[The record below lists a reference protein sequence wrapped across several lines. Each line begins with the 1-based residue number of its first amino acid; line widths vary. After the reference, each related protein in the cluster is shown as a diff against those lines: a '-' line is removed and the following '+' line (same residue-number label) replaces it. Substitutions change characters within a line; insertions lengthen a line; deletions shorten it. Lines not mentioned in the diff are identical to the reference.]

1 MLKLSKTNRLIL
13 AGVLAGSGY
22 VLNKLIGYH
31 PATIVLMLAATLIAG
46 TPIFIKAARAVRYWI
61 VGIDALVTIAVTGAV
76 IIGEYWEAAAVTFLF
91 MLGDYLETRTIEKTR
106 SSIKAL
112 LDLAPVTARVRRGDT
127 ELTLAPD
134 EVVAG
139 DIVIVKSGEKIAVDG
154 TVLEGSAYVNQSAI
168 TGESIPVSRSAG
180 DSVFSGTIPESGY
193 LLIQADRVGEDTTFA
208 RILQMVE
215 DAQDKKART
224 QQFLEK
230 FSRFYTPGIILLAIV
245 LYLTTRDL
253 VLALTLL
260 VIACPGALVISTPV
274 SIVAG
279 IGNGARHGVLV
290 KGGDIM
296 EKLGTIKAVA
306 FDKTGTLTIGRP
318 TVRQIIVFHDDQE
331 TSSFDPVG
339 QSSSSQTHDARA
351 QLLRL
356 AAIGEVYSEHPLA
369 KAIVAAAT
377 EQWGPIVE
385 KPDQTTVITGQGLT
399 FELDGQIYGMGN
411 RKLFDDF
418 NLELS
423 HLEATVQSE
432 EAQGR
437 TVILIGRI
445 DDQKKILGAISI
457 ADQVRPDAPAMIA
470 DLRARGIRKV
480 FMLTGDNSRA
490 ARAIADE
497 LGLDGVYAELMPED
511 KVRVLGEIQRQYG
524 RVAMVGDGVNDA
536 PALASADLGIAVG
549 GVGSDVAMETADVIL
564 LSAEIGRLGYAVG
577 LSRATVHNVKQN
589 IVFAIFVA
597 VLLLA
602 GVLVKTVN
610 LSFGMLVHEFSVLLV
625 IINAVRLLGYNGYN
639 KVNKTAALTN
649 PVTPSKA

>member
-13 AGVLAGSGY
+13 AGLLAGSGY

-31 PATIVLMLAATLIAG
+31 PVTIVLMLAATLIAG
-46 TPIFIKAARAVRYWI
+46 IPIFIKAARALRYWI
-61 VGIDALVTIAVTGAV
+61 VGIDALVTIAVVGAV

-106 SSIKAL
+106 SSIKSL

-318 TVRQIIVFHDDQE
+318 TVRQILVFHDDQE
-331 TSSFDPVG
+331 TSPSHPIE
-339 QSSSSQTHDARA
+339 QPLSSEDHDTRAR
-351 QLLRL
+351 LLRL

-369 KAIVAAAT
+369 KAIVAAAA
-377 EQWGPIVE
+377 EQWGPIVD
-385 KPDQTTVITGQGLT
+385 KPTQTTVITGQGLT
-399 FELDGQIYGMGN
+399 FEWDGRTYAMGN
-411 RKLFDDF
+411 RKLFDD
-418 NLELS
+418 NSLTQS
-423 HLEATVQSE
+423 HLEATLQSE

-445 DDQKKILGAISI
+445 DEQKHILGAISI

-549 GVGSDVAMETADVIL
+549 GAGSDVAMETADVIL
-564 LSAEIGRLGYAVG
+564 LSAEIGKLGYAVG

-639 KVNKTAALTN
+639 KVNKTTALAN